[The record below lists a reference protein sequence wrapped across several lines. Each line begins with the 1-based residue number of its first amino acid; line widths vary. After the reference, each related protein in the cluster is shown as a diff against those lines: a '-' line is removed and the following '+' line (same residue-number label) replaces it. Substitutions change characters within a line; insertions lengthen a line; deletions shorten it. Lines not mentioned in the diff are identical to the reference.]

1 MLFNFHTLQ
10 LLEEIGNNKRLKFK
24 TVTWIYNLK
33 KQQIIVPTSEQ
44 ATTYLKKNLDS
55 FHNYLYNV

>member
-33 KQQIIVPTSEQ
+33 KQQIMVPTSEQ
-44 ATTYLKKNLDS
+44 ATTYLKKI
-55 FHNYLYNV
+55 